1 MKHCSNITIA
11 IPFYNAVDTLARCIE
26 SVIRQTVK
34 DWELILVDDGST
46 DGSYEICMRYVEA
59 DSRIRIIR
67 SDHKGVGAARNVA
80 IEQAKGNKLCFM
92 DADDYIEVNYMESF
106 CTKADVDLAV
116 CGYKV
121 DHVDK
126 SGMYQYSV
134 DYRHPTLEI
143 DGDTDR
149 LLLERA
155 FSSGIMCFIW
165 NKLFDMKIIREYNI
179 RYNSY
184 PVNEYFIFVL
194 DYLNHS
200 ASISFLPKTPYH
212 WVRVDGKTSAVES
225 LPQNLLHIYEHS
237 HMLLA
242 QYLQN
247 DEMAAR
253 IAYRSYELI
262 IYKYLKSYQAGNV
275 TKANCFNSL
284 SNLHKSVLV
293 RCAFD
298 AYIPTAPVEKILYI
312 LNKRGLFRITYAL
325 QKIISKLK

>member
-1 MKHCSNITIA
+1 
-11 IPFYNAVDTLARCIE
+11 
-26 SVIRQTVK
+26 
-34 DWELILVDDGST
+34 
-46 DGSYEICMRYVEA
+46 
-59 DSRIRIIR
+59 
-67 SDHKGVGAARNVA
+67 
-80 IEQAKGNKLCFM
+80 
-92 DADDYIEVNYMESF
+92 
-106 CTKADVDLAV
+106 
-116 CGYKV
+116 
-121 DHVDK
+121 
-126 SGMYQYSV
+126 
-134 DYRHPTLEI
+134 
-143 DGDTDR
+143 
-149 LLLERA
+149 
-155 FSSGIMCFIW
+155 
-165 NKLFDMKIIREYNI
+165 MKIIREYNI

-184 PVNEYFIFVL
+184 PVNEDFIFVL

-212 WVRVDGKTSAVES
+212 WVRVVGKTSAVES